1 MTAQCSFSLR
11 RFYKCIWRETEHH
24 RAHRLRPT
32 ALQSHHCYTA
42 CKHQCFICDFKW
54 MPTPLWPQHMT
65 SLLNYSPDWLCS
77 VFSKNVNLSQLLYFN
92 RELSKEKKTTKTKTN
107 KKTTHTQNQPK
118 PHTIY
123 SSFHPPPPSQL
134 TQTFR
139 FRLILEN
146 FVWKAQNEIQHLSS
160 LSVLK
165 RCWWCVKG

>member
-92 RELSKEKKTTKTKTN
+92 RELSKERKKNNKNQNKQKNHTHTKST
-107 KKTTHTQNQPK
+107 KTTH
-118 PHTIY
+118 Y
-123 SSFHPPPPSQL
+123 LFLLPPPSTLPINTNISFQTYFGKLCLKGTKWNPASQL
-134 TQTFR
+134 
-139 FRLILEN
+139 L
-146 FVWKAQNEIQHLSS
+146 VCAQEML
-160 LSVLK
+160 VM
-165 RCWWCVKG
+165 C